1 MLYYVGPNDP
11 RWSLEI
17 EQTLLSQR
25 MTEYV
30 DEVTE
35 PYRPEEEESSQ
46 EESSQEG
53 SDQEESDQE
62 QQDSQE
68 GTEGNTDG
76 SNEGGAQ

>member
-46 EESSQEG
+46 EG

>member
-1 MLYYVGPNDP
+1 MLF
-11 RWSLEI
+11 RS

-35 PYRPEEEESSQ
+35 PYRPEE